1 MSCPL
6 FFYPRI
12 KQLFVTARKAERG
25 RSTDREGRGSAKVS
39 DKPWSGGGSPDPNM
53 ILPEKSARTARQ
65 GQGIGVVLGKSKTP
79 TL

>member
-39 DKPWSGGGSPDPNM
+39 DKLGAAEA
-53 ILPEKSARTARQ
+53 LP
-65 GQGIGVVLGKSKTP
+65 TP
-79 TL
+79 T